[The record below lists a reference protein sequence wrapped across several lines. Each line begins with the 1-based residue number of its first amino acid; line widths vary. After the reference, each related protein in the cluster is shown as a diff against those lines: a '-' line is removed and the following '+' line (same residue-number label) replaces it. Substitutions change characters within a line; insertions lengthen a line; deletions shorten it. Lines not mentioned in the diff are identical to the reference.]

1 MCVCLVVLIICLS
14 TMFIYWL
21 CGCVYMSVFGN
32 VCMDTNGCV
41 CVSVHKIHVCM
52 YAVLIS
58 QTTCV
63 MV

>member
-1 MCVCLVVLIICLS
+1 MCVCLVVLIISLS

-21 CGCVYMSVFGN
+21 CGRVYMSVFGN

-52 YAVLIS
+52 
-58 QTTCV
+58 
-63 MV
+63 